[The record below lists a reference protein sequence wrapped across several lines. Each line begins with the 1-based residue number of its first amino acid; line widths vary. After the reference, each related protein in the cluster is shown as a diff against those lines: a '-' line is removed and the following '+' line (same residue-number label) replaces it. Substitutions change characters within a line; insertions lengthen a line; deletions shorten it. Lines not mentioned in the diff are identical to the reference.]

1 MSRKNARLQADTI
14 RATRAATQSSAG
26 AQPSRPPGAPS
37 TSEKTPGAKTPT
49 GWADR
54 LEQELLQEVVA
65 ATYWFDSGERG
76 KPYSVSIRFSGRR
89 TSVTGKPQP
98 RDHFV
103 QVETVEGIVP
113 ASGPVSITTLASD
126 ITPGDWI
133 VTADVIRKS
142 SGRSARPYP
151 RTYDSDPRKTRRLW
165 LWPKRPTSG
174 GSAAPVKT
182 RLLPFARIPGI
193 WRPAWPALVGLGVLV
208 GLAVQ
213 ALLVARAHLDV
224 RAAFAVSLSA
234 SVAGY
239 AGAKAWFLIRQG
251 RGLRSLASEGLCIQG
266 FLVAGAIVVVAA
278 SALLHMPLGTFLD
291 AATPGLL
298 FGLAVGRPGCVFA
311 GCCSGRPTASRWG
324 VWASDRRLGTRRVPT
339 QLLESLLC
347 LVIGVVALI
356 LVLQYRPALPG
367 AVFVGALAGYTF
379 GRQLLFPFRAEP
391 RRSAIGRPLTMA
403 AAGLVLIA
411 DIVLSIVA

>member
-1 MSRKNARLQADTI
+1 M

-26 AQPSRPPGAPS
+26 AQPSRPPGGSPN
-37 TSEKTPGAKTPT
+37 TSEKAPSAKTPS

-54 LEQELLQEVVA
+54 LEQELLQEVVT

-76 KPYSVSIRFSGRR
+76 KPYPVSIKFSGRR
-89 TSVTGKPQP
+89 LGVTGKPQP

-113 ASGPVSITTLASD
+113 ASGPVSITTSASG
-126 ITPGDWI
+126 INPGEWI
-133 VTADVIRKS
+133 VTADPVIRKS
-142 SGRSARPYP
+142 YGRSARPYP
-151 RTYDSDPRKTRRLW
+151 RAYDSDPQKAGRLW
-165 LWPKRPTSG
+165 LWRKRPTST
-174 GSAAPVKT
+174 GSATPVKT
-182 RLLPFARIPGI
+182 RLVPFARIPGI

-213 ALLVARAHLDV
+213 VILVGRAHLDV
-224 RAAFAVSLSA
+224 RAAVAVSLSA

-239 AGAKAWFLIRQG
+239 AGAKAWFLILQG

-266 FLVAGAIVVVAA
+266 FLVAGALVVVAA

-356 LVLQYRPALPG
+356 LVLQYRPALPA